1 MAGCFQ
7 SNFTLAGII
16 RKKVIIVIARATPKK
31 KKLMML
37 LFRMNDKIPE
47 SC

>member
-1 MAGCFQ
+1 MADCLQ

-31 KKLMML
+31 KIDDATIQ
-37 LFRMNDKIPE
+37 NE
-47 SC
+47 